1 MRVLPYGQ
9 RQERSGLDP
18 VLSLVGH
25 RNARH
30 KVTTQDYEGS
40 SYRHSRNIGDGRIS
54 KVGCVAVRKQG
65 LTMAATT
72 ERAILAGGCLLHS
85 GQQRYGAG
93 PSWQISNSTAQFSK
107 NSTATSSGRS
117 TKPMLLGLM
126 PTSPPLL
133 EHYPR
138 RLIDRSQGL
147 PCPDWPW
154 FHRQEHSRA

>member
-18 VLSLVGH
+18 VLSPVGH

-72 ERAILAGGCLLHS
+72 ESLSTSSLLKSLIIMLHAAVASKCMPGMFRILGPIFSPTSSMQASGPFLFAHGTTFSHSAS
-85 GQQRYGAG
+85 GQ
-93 PSWQISNSTAQFSK
+93 N
-107 NSTATSSGRS
+107 
-117 TKPMLLGLM
+117 
-126 PTSPPLL
+126 
-133 EHYPR
+133 
-138 RLIDRSQGL
+138 RSQ
-147 PCPDWPW
+147 P
-154 FHRQEHSRA
+154 FRSF